1 MRKVP
6 GILILCALIAGS
18 AAFAADWPTWRG
30 DAMRGAATDEALA
43 VGLHLQWVRELPALE
58 PGWVDEP
65 RMLFDAAYEPIVSAG
80 VLFVASPRS
89 DRVSAYDATTGE
101 HRWDFFTNGPVRF
114 APAVWRDRL
123 YFGSDDG
130 YLYCVNAGDG
140 SLRWKFRGGPSERL
154 VLGNNRMISTWP
166 VRGAAVIADGTVYFS
181 SGIWPFMGVFV
192 YALNADTGEL
202 IWVNDG
208 QGAQFIPQ
216 PHGGALAFGSVAPQG
231 YFAVSGDDLIVPNG
245 RATPAVFNRHTG
257 EMRFFHHQENN
268 KVGDFAISATP
279 EIFFNSGRVYPLETG
294 TPSGA
299 LGRSPVHNADSV
311 YTVEEGKLVAYAA
324 TGAKIEEYQDSK
336 GATRNRLTPKT
347 LWRSEVPVGRIYALA
362 GDLLICSDGATI
374 SALKLTGDDDRAEE
388 VWSEELPDEPAAV
401 AVAEGRLYV
410 STLAGR
416 LLCYGAA
423 EAEART
429 WPLQADADLPS
440 GPVAAQAA
448 EILERSGVRD
458 GYALCLGIADGALL
472 EELARQ
478 SELHLI
484 AVDPDAALV
493 DTLRRRLDGLGL
505 YGTRIT
511 LIAAEPSELSLPPY
525 FASLVVAEKPAML
538 LAAAP
543 ERLFRSV
550 RPYGGAICVA
560 LPDAGHE
567 RFAQRLAGVELP
579 GSDLQRIGDLT
590 VLRRPDALPGAGE
603 WTHQYGDAA
612 NTVVSPDS
620 AVRAPLGLLW
630 FGGSTNMDILPR
642 HGHGPPE
649 QVIGGRLFIEGPD
662 SIRAQDVYTGRVL
675 WKRELPGFGAVYD
688 NTSHQPGANSLGSNF
703 SSAPDGIYAVWEG
716 RCLRLDPATGE
727 TISEFTLPP
736 APGEEKPQGWG
747 FVSVYDDL
755 LIAGATPLIFDGEL
769 PVGVLDNWDATSSAR
784 IVALDRHSGEVLWS
798 YDSQLALRHNA
809 ICVSDERLFC
819 IDRLPDAI
827 VAKMERRGEAPAVPA
842 RLVALD
848 VRSGRELWSTSEN
861 VFGTWL
867 SASSEHGLLLQAGR
881 PSRDMLSGEPGD
893 RMIVYR
899 VADGSIVWD
908 REQSYG
914 GPPLLHGDTI
924 ITQERAYGLLDGEPK
939 MRVHPLTGLPVP
951 WEWQRAY
958 GCNTAI
964 ASEALL
970 TFRSGAAGFYDLL
983 GDGGTGNL
991 GGFKSGCTSNL
1002 VVADGVLNAP
1012 DYTRT
1017 CTCSYQNQT
1026 SLALVHDP
1034 EVELWT
1040 WADLELGEER
1050 IVRLGLNLGAPGD
1063 RMEDGTLWL
1072 EYPYEGGPSPQVQ
1085 MTTEPEEPR
1094 FFRRHTTSVTGE
1106 LPWVGA
1112 SGAEGLTRLTV
1123 RLAAEGDAPRPYTV
1137 TLHFMEPGGLAP
1149 GERVFDVTLQD
1160 VPVLRGFDIARE
1172 AGGAERVISRTFE
1185 GIMVGEEL
1193 SIGLVPGPGSHPPVL
1208 CGVEAIAR

>member
-1 MRKVP
+1 M
-6 GILILCALIAGS
+6 AGP

-30 DAMRGAATDEALA
+30 DAMRGAATDEALPED
-43 VGLHLQWVRELPALE
+43 LHLQWVRELPALE

-65 RMLFDAAYEPIVSAG
+65 RMLFDAAYEPIVAGG

-114 APAVWRDRL
+114 APTVWRDRL
-123 YFGSDDG
+123 FFGSDDG

-166 VRGAAVIADGTVYFS
+166 VRGAAVIADDTVYFS
-181 SGIWPFMGVFV
+181 AGIWPFMGVFI

-208 QGAQFIPQ
+208 EGAQFIAQ

-294 TPSGA
+294 TPSGP

-311 YTVEEGKLVAYAA
+311 YTVEQGTLVAYAA
-324 TGAKIEEYQDSK
+324 TGAEIEEYEDSK
-336 GATRNRLTPKT
+336 GTTQKRFTPKT
-347 LWRSEVPVGRIYALA
+347 LWRSEVPVGRLHALA
-362 GDLLICSDGATI
+362 GDLLVCSDGATL
-374 SALKLTGDDDRAEE
+374 SALKLTGDDDRAEQ

-401 AVAEGRLYV
+401 AVADGRLYV

-416 LLCYGAA
+416 LLCFGAA
-423 EAEART
+423 DAEART
-429 WPLQADADLPS
+429 WPLQAAADLPA
-440 GPVAAQAA
+440 GPAAAQAA

-484 AVDPDAALV
+484 AIDPDAAVV
-493 DTLRRRLDGLGL
+493 DRLRRRLDGLGL
-505 YGTRIT
+505 YGPRVT
-511 LIAAEPSELSLPPY
+511 LIAGEPSELSLPPY
-525 FASLVVAEKPAML
+525 FASLVVSEKPAML
-538 LAAAP
+538 LAADP

-567 RFAQRLAGVELP
+567 RFAERLAGADLP
-579 GSDLQRIGDLT
+579 GSDLQRVGDLT
-590 VLRRPDALPGAGE
+590 LLRRPDALPGAGS

-675 WKRELPGFGAVYD
+675 WKRDLPGFGAVYD

-747 FVSVYDDL
+747 FVSVYEDL

-798 YDSQLALRHNA
+798 YDSQLAFRHNA
-809 ICVSDERLFC
+809 ICVADERLFC

-827 VAKMERRGEAPAVPA
+827 MAKMERRGEAPAVPA

-848 VRSGRELWSTSEN
+848 VRSGRELWSTSESI
-861 VFGTWL
+861 FGTWL

-899 VADGSIVWD
+899 IADGSVVWD
-908 REQSYG
+908 REHSYG

-924 ITQERAYGLLDGEPK
+924 ITQERAYGLLDGEPR
-939 MRVHPLTGLPVP
+939 MRVHPLTGLPAP
-951 WEWQRAY
+951 WKWQRTY

-983 GDGGTGNL
+983 SDGGTGNL

-1017 CTCSYQNQT
+1017 CVCSYQNQT

-1072 EYPYEGGPSPQVQ
+1072 EYPYEGGPSPQVEIA
-1085 MTTEPEEPR
+1085 TEPEEPH

-1106 LPWVGA
+1106 LPWIGA
-1112 SGAEGLTRLTV
+1112 SGAEGLSRLTV
-1123 RLAAEGDAPRPYTV
+1123 RLTGEGDAPRPYTV

-1172 AGGAERVISRTFE
+1172 AGGTDRAVSRTFE
-1185 GIMVGEEL
+1185 GVVVGEEL
-1193 SIGLVPGPGSHPPVL
+1193 SIGLVAGPGSHPPVL